1 MKATITDTR
10 GIMHLVLN
18 ASGRNRSVYED
29 KFVQAVDPGGTHV
42 LGLKFPHN
50 DVEMR
55 TQWFC
60 KMKHT
65 DTPAEIWLDVDF
77 DSLSW
82 VTAEIDVPPTNPDLD
97 AFGKGL
103 ADI

>member
-1 MKATITDTR
+1 MKTATVTNTP

-29 KFVQAVDPGGTHV
+29 RFVQAVDPAGTHV
-42 LGLKFPHN
+42 LGMQLPHN

-60 KMKHT
+60 KMNGS
-65 DTPAEIWLDVDF
+65 DTPAVIWLDVDF
-77 DSLSW
+77 DALDK
-82 VTAEIDVPPTNPDLD
+82 VKVDIEVPDESR
-97 AFGKGL
+97 
-103 ADI
+103 

>member
-1 MKATITDTR
+1 MTTITVTNTP

-29 KFVQAVDPGGTHV
+29 RFVQAVDPAGTHV
-42 LGLKFPHN
+42 LGMQLPHN

-60 KMKHT
+60 KMNGS

-77 DSLSW
+77 DALDK
-82 VTAEIDVPPTNPDLD
+82 VKVEIGVPNESR
-97 AFGKGL
+97 
-103 ADI
+103 